1 MKNFRIVYEYPWLL
15 LLLIPA
21 ALLALVPH
29 FLTAKKYRRTRN
41 RIVSLI
47 AFLVASVLSINL
59 LAGISFAY
67 ENPNE
72 NNELIVLVDV
82 SESGETE
89 RSQKD
94 ELVESIVS
102 ISNGD
107 FNVGIVKFGYGQVYA
122 AELSANTNKVISDY
136 YASADPDTTASDI
149 ASALEYAAS
158 LLSYPQSAKI
168 VILSDG
174 VETDGE
180 ALSVIKAVAARGVKV
195 DTVYFP
201 TKDVPEVQILS
212 VDIPEQYLMIDE
224 PFSVELH
231 LKTNIDIDGELLVD
245 LEFTDNGNKVG
256 ETQLTITD
264 NEMTIPVE
272 ITLDQRGFHEL
283 AFKISQP
290 NDTSE
295 KNNTYHTYVSIQQFN
310 KILLIERYAGE
321 SAAMQEIFG
330 DNYDVTTLSIQESY
344 TDIPRTIEELAEY
357 EQVILVNIAY
367 ADMPAGFEELLHRY
381 VYNLG
386 GGLFTVGGI
395 NDGTVTNPVPHAYN
409 REDLE
414 KSTYYKQMLPINAI
428 DFTPPAAV
436 MIVVDSSG
444 SMTTDAIEGKTKYD
458 LALDGATACLDTL
471 GDRDYCGIV
480 SFQSTA
486 SEKMQLI
493 PVAQKEKILEI
504 IADMRVNQDAGDTI
518 FSGAIIRAGEA
529 LAVLDNVDKKHIVM
543 VTDGMPSDKLEVY
556 GEYIKDNLEKGITMS
571 IITVGNA
578 SDSYQSAMSQAAT
591 MGGGKHHHVTDTK
604 SIPTIMQTDL
614 SLEAIAEIAYGE
626 EFNLT
631 IKDKTTV
638 VTGIDD
644 ALLPTLSGYY
654 GTVKKEDAVVPLMGK
669 YVPIYA
675 QWKYGNGN
683 VGSFM
688 SDLNGTWSDKFI
700 SDIVG
705 QSIILNIVDS
715 IFPMHDVRADG
726 INFVIKTD
734 NYKTQLN
741 VHGVPEDHRIEVEV
755 KPISNSLA
763 DLMESGITVIEAEG
777 NRRFIF
783 TLRDAGLYEILV
795 KRYDEQEA
803 LLSEIVLH
811 KSFSYSEEYNYFPEK
826 DPIGEELLS
835 ELSKTG
841 NGIVVDDV
849 AEIFNT
855 FEKTVKREYDPRIV
869 MLIIIIVA
877 VLIDVAVRKFKFKW
891 IHEIINDRKFK
902 KAEEAKRQANSAQIH

>member
-1 MKNFRIVYEYPWLL
+1 MTNFKIIYNHPWLL
-15 LLLIPA
+15 LLVIPA
-21 ALLALVPH
+21 VMLALIPH
-29 FLTAKKYRRTRN
+29 FLTERKYRRTRN
-41 RIVSLI
+41 RIISLV
-47 AFLVASVLSINL
+47 AFLVASIFAINL
-59 LAGISFAY
+59 LAGISFTY

-72 NNELIVLVDV
+72 NNELIILVDV

-89 RSQKD
+89 RRQKD
-94 ELVESIVS
+94 ELLESIVS

-107 FNVGIVKFGYGQVYA
+107 FNVGIVKFGYDQVYA
-122 AELSANTNKVISDY
+122 AEMSSNIDKVISDY
-136 YASADPDTTASDI
+136 YASAEPDTTASDI
-149 ASALEYAAS
+149 ASALEYAAG
-158 LLSYPQSAKI
+158 LLSYPKSAKI
-168 VILSDG
+168 VLLSDG
-174 VETDGE
+174 IETDGQ
-180 ALSVIKAVAARGVKV
+180 ALSVIKAIAARGVKL
-195 DTVYFP
+195 DTVHFSSRE
-201 TKDVPEVQILS
+201 VPEVQILS

-224 PFSVELH
+224 PFSVELNI
-231 LKTNIDIDGELLVD
+231 KTNIAIEGELLVD

-256 ETQLTITD
+256 ETQLTVTEK
-264 NEMTIPVE
+264 EMTVPIE

-283 AFKISQP
+283 AFKISHSK
-290 NDTSE
+290 DTSE

-310 KILLIERYAGE
+310 KILLIEKYPGE
-321 SAAMQEIFG
+321 SSKMQEIFG
-330 DNYDVTTLSIQESY
+330 DNYEVTTINVEEAQS
-344 TDIPRTIEELAEY
+344 DIPRTIEELAEY

-367 ADMPAGFEELLHRY
+367 SDMPAGFEELLHRY

-414 KSTYYKQMLPINAI
+414 KSTYYKQMLPVSAI
-428 DFTPPAAV
+428 DFTPPTAV

-444 SMTTDAIEGKTKYD
+444 SMTTDAMEGKTKYD

-493 PVAQKEKILEI
+493 PVAQKDRIVEI
-504 IADMRVNQDAGDTI
+504 IEDMRINMDAGDTI

-529 LAVLDNVDKKHIVM
+529 LAVLDNVEKKHIVM
-543 VTDGMPSDKLEVY
+543 ITDGMPSDKLDVY

-571 IITVGNA
+571 IITVGSS
-578 SDSYQSAMSQAAT
+578 SDNYQNSMKEAAE
-591 MGGGKHHHVTDTK
+591 MGGGQHYHVTDPKT
-604 SIPTIMQTDL
+604 IPTKMQTVL
-614 SLEAIAEIAYGE
+614 SLEAIPEIAYGE
-626 EFNLT
+626 SFNLT

-654 GTVKKEDAVVPLMGK
+654 GTVKKADAVVPLMGK

-675 QWKYGNGN
+675 QWKYGSGN

-688 SDLNGTWSDKFI
+688 CDLNGTWSEEFI
-700 SDIVG
+700 NDIVG
-705 QSIILNIVDS
+705 QSIILNIVDN
-715 IFPMHDVRADG
+715 IFPNHDVRADG

-763 DLMESGITVIEAEG
+763 DLMEKGIPVTEAEG

-783 TLRDAGLYEILV
+783 NLRDAGLYEILV

-803 LLSEIVLH
+803 LLSEIVIY
-811 KSFSYSEEYNYFPEK
+811 KSFSYSEEYNYFPERT
-826 DPIGEELLS
+826 PIGDELLS
-835 ELSKTG
+835 ELAKTG

-855 FEKTVKREYDPRIV
+855 FNKTVKRAYDPRIV
-869 MLIIIIVA
+869 MLIVIILA
-877 VLIDVAVRKFKFKW
+877 VLIDIAVRKFKFKW
-891 IHEIINDRKFK
+891 IHEIINERKFK
-902 KAEEAKRQANSAQIH
+902 KAEEAKKKG

>member
-1 MKNFRIVYEYPWLL
+1 MTNFKIIYNHPWLL
-15 LLLIPA
+15 LLVIPA
-21 ALLALVPH
+21 VMLALIPH
-29 FLTAKKYRRTRN
+29 FLTERKYRRTRN
-41 RIVSLI
+41 RIISLV
-47 AFLVASVLSINL
+47 AFLVASILAINL
-59 LAGISFAY
+59 LAGISFTY

-72 NNELIVLVDV
+72 NNELIILVDV

-89 RSQKD
+89 RRQKD
-94 ELVESIVS
+94 ELLESIVN

-107 FNVGIVKFGYGQVYA
+107 FNVGIVKFGYDQVYA
-122 AELSANTNKVISDY
+122 AEMSSNIDKVISDY
-136 YASADPDTTASDI
+136 YASAEPDTTASDI
-149 ASALEYAAS
+149 ASALEYAAG
-158 LLSYPQSAKI
+158 LLSYPKSAKI
-168 VILSDG
+168 VLLSDG
-174 VETDGE
+174 IETDGQ
-180 ALSVIKAVAARGVKV
+180 ALSVIKAIAARGVKL
-195 DTVYFP
+195 DTVHFSSRE
-201 TKDVPEVQILS
+201 VPEVQILS

-224 PFSVELH
+224 PFSVELNI
-231 LKTNIDIDGELLVD
+231 KTNIAIEGELLLD

-256 ETQLTITD
+256 EAQLTVTEK
-264 NEMTIPVE
+264 EMTVPIE

-283 AFKISQP
+283 AFKISQSE
-290 NDTSE
+290 DTSE

-310 KILLIERYAGE
+310 KILLIEKYAGE
-321 SAAMQEIFG
+321 SSKMQEIFG
-330 DNYDVTTLSIQESY
+330 DSYEVTTISIEEGEY
-344 TDIPRTIEELAEY
+344 DIPRSIEELAEY

-367 ADMPAGFEELLHRY
+367 SDMPAGFEELLHRY

-395 NDGTVTNPVPHAYN
+395 NDGTVTDPIPHAYN

-414 KSTYYKQMLPINAI
+414 KSTYYKQMLPVSAI
-428 DFTPPAAV
+428 DFTPPTAV

-444 SMTTDAIEGKTKYD
+444 SMTTDAMDGKTKYD

-493 PVAQKEKILEI
+493 PVAQKEKIVEI
-504 IADMRVNQDAGDTI
+504 IEDMRINMDAGDTI

-529 LAVLDNVDKKHIVM
+529 LAVLDNVEKKHIVM
-543 VTDGMPSDKLEVY
+543 ITDGMPSDKLDVY

-571 IITVGNA
+571 IITVGSA
-578 SDSYQSAMSQAAT
+578 SDSYQSSMKEAAE
-591 MGGGKHHHVTDTK
+591 MGGGQHYHVTDPKT
-604 SIPTIMQTDL
+604 IPTKMQTVL
-614 SLEAIAEIAYGE
+614 SLEAIPEIAYGE

-654 GTVKKEDAVVPLMGK
+654 GTVKKADAVVPLMGK

-675 QWKYGNGN
+675 QWKYGSGN

-688 SDLNGTWSDKFI
+688 CDLNGTWSGEFI
-700 SDIVG
+700 NDIVG
-705 QSIILNIVDS
+705 QSIILNIVDN
-715 IFPMHDVRADG
+715 IFPNHDVRADG

-741 VHGVPEDHRIEVEV
+741 VHGAPENHRIEVEV

-763 DLMESGITVIEAEG
+763 DLMETGIPVTEAEG

-783 TLRDAGLYEILV
+783 NLRDAGLYEILV

-803 LLSEIVLH
+803 LLSEIVIY
-811 KSFSYSEEYNYFPEK
+811 KSFSYSEEYNYFPERT
-826 DPIGEELLS
+826 PIGDELLS
-835 ELSKTG
+835 ELAKTG

-855 FEKTVKREYDPRIV
+855 FTKTVKREYDPRIV
-869 MLIIIIVA
+869 MLIVIILA
-877 VLIDVAVRKFKFKW
+877 VLIDIAVRKFKFKW
-891 IHEIINDRKFK
+891 IHEIINERKFK
-902 KAEEAKRQANSAQIH
+902 KAEEARRNG

>member
-1 MKNFRIVYEYPWLL
+1 MTNFRIVYNHPWLL
-15 LLLIPA
+15 LLVIPA
-21 ALLALVPH
+21 VMLALIPH
-29 FLTAKKYRRTRN
+29 FLTERKYRRTRN
-41 RIVSLI
+41 RIISLV
-47 AFLVASVLSINL
+47 AFLVASILAINL

-72 NNELIVLVDV
+72 NNELIILVDV

-89 RSQKD
+89 RRQKD
-94 ELVESIVS
+94 ELLESIVN

-107 FNVGIVKFGYGQVYA
+107 FNVGIVKFGYDQVYA
-122 AELSANTNKVISDY
+122 AEMSSNIDKVISDY
-136 YASADPDTTASDI
+136 YASAEPDTTASDI
-149 ASALEYAAS
+149 ASALEYAAG
-158 LLSYPQSAKI
+158 LLSYPKSAKI
-168 VILSDG
+168 VLLSDG
-174 VETDGE
+174 IETDGQ
-180 ALSVIKAVAARGVKV
+180 ALSVIKAIAARGVKL
-195 DTVYFP
+195 DTVHFSSRE
-201 TKDVPEVQILS
+201 VPEVQILS

-224 PFSVELH
+224 PFSVELNI
-231 LKTNIDIDGELLVD
+231 KTNIAIEGELLVD

-256 ETQLTITD
+256 ETQLTVTER
-264 NEMTIPVE
+264 EMTVPLE

-283 AFKISQP
+283 AFKISQSK
-290 NDTSE
+290 DTSE

-310 KILLIERYAGE
+310 KILLIEKYAGE
-321 SAAMQEIFG
+321 SSKMQEIFG
-330 DNYDVTTLSIQESY
+330 DSYEVTTISIEEGEY
-344 TDIPRTIEELAEY
+344 DIPRSIEELAEY

-367 ADMPAGFEELLHRY
+367 SDMPAGFEELLHRY

-395 NDGTVTNPVPHAYN
+395 NDGTVTDPIPHAYN

-414 KSTYYKQMLPINAI
+414 KSTYYKQMLPVSAI
-428 DFTPPAAV
+428 DFTPPTAV

-444 SMTTDAIEGKTKYD
+444 SMTTDAMDGKTKYD

-493 PVAQKEKILEI
+493 PVAQKERIVEI
-504 IADMRVNQDAGDTI
+504 IEDMRINMDAGDTI

-529 LAVLDNVDKKHIVM
+529 LAVLDNVEKKHIVM
-543 VTDGMPSDKLEVY
+543 ITDGMPSDKLDVY

-571 IITVGNA
+571 IITVGSA
-578 SDSYQSAMSQAAT
+578 SDSYQSSMKEAAE
-591 MGGGKHHHVTDTK
+591 MGGGQHYHVTDPKT
-604 SIPTIMQTDL
+604 IPTKMQTVL
-614 SLEAIAEIAYGE
+614 SLEAIPEIAYGE

-654 GTVKKEDAVVPLMGK
+654 GTVKKADAVVPLMGK

-688 SDLNGTWSDKFI
+688 CDLNGIWSGEFI
-700 SDIVG
+700 NDIVG
-705 QSIILNIVDS
+705 QSIILNIVDN
-715 IFPMHDVRADG
+715 IFPNHDVRADG

-741 VHGVPEDHRIEVEV
+741 VHGVPENHRIEVEV
-755 KPISNSLA
+755 IPISNSLA
-763 DLMESGITVIEAEG
+763 DLMETGIPVTEAEG

-783 TLRDAGLYEILV
+783 NLRDAGLYEILV

-803 LLSEIVLH
+803 LLSEIVLY
-811 KSFSYSEEYNYFPEK
+811 KSFSYSEEYNYFPERT
-826 DPIGEELLS
+826 PIGDELLS
-835 ELSKTG
+835 ELAKTG
-841 NGIVVDDV
+841 NGIEVDDV

-855 FEKTVKREYDPRIV
+855 FTKTVKREYDPRIV
-869 MLIIIIVA
+869 MLIVIILA
-877 VLIDVAVRKFKFKW
+877 VLIDIAVRKFKFKW
-891 IHEIINDRKFK
+891 IHEIIKERKFK
-902 KAEEAKRQANSAQIH
+902 KAEEAKKKV

>member
-1 MKNFRIVYEYPWLL
+1 MTNFRIVYNHPWLL
-15 LLLIPA
+15 LLVIPA
-21 ALLALVPH
+21 VMLALIPH
-29 FLTAKKYRRTRN
+29 FLTERKYRRTRN
-41 RIVSLI
+41 RIISLV
-47 AFLVASVLSINL
+47 AFLVASILAINL
-59 LAGISFAY
+59 LAGISFTY

-72 NNELIVLVDV
+72 NNELIILVDV

-89 RSQKD
+89 RRQKD
-94 ELVESIVS
+94 ELLESIVN

-107 FNVGIVKFGYGQVYA
+107 FNVGIVKFGYDQVYA
-122 AELSANTNKVISDY
+122 AEMSSNIDKVISDY
-136 YASADPDTTASDI
+136 YASAEPDTTASDI
-149 ASALEYAAS
+149 ASALEYAAG
-158 LLSYPQSAKI
+158 LLSYPKSAKM
-168 VILSDG
+168 VLLSDG
-174 VETDGE
+174 IETDGQ
-180 ALSVIKAVAARGVKV
+180 ALSVIKAIAARGVKL
-195 DTVYFP
+195 DTVHFSSRE
-201 TKDVPEVQILS
+201 VPEVQILS
-212 VDIPEQYLMIDE
+212 VEIPEQYLMIDE
-224 PFSVELH
+224 PFSVELNI
-231 LKTNIDIDGELLVD
+231 KTNIAIEGELLVD

-256 ETQLTITD
+256 ETQLTVTER
-264 NEMTIPVE
+264 EMTVTLE

-283 AFKISQP
+283 AFKISQSK
-290 NDTSE
+290 DTSE

-310 KILLIERYAGE
+310 KILLIEKYAGE
-321 SAAMQEIFG
+321 SSKMQEIFG
-330 DNYDVTTLSIQESY
+330 DSYEVTTISIEEGEY
-344 TDIPRTIEELAEY
+344 DIPRSIEELAEY

-367 ADMPAGFEELLHRY
+367 SDMPAGFEELLHRY

-395 NDGTVTNPVPHAYN
+395 NDGTVTDPIPHAYN

-414 KSTYYKQMLPINAI
+414 KSTYYKQMLPVSAI
-428 DFTPPAAV
+428 DFTPPTAV

-444 SMTTDAIEGKTKYD
+444 SMTTDAMDGKTKYD

-493 PVAQKEKILEI
+493 PVAQKEKIVEI
-504 IADMRVNQDAGDTI
+504 IEDMRINMDAGDTI

-529 LAVLDNVDKKHIVM
+529 LAVLDNVEKKHIVM
-543 VTDGMPSDKLEVY
+543 ITDGMPSDKLDVY

-571 IITVGNA
+571 IITVGSA
-578 SDSYQSAMSQAAT
+578 SDSYQSSMKEAAE
-591 MGGGKHHHVTDTK
+591 MGGGQHYHVTDPKT
-604 SIPTIMQTDL
+604 IPTKMQTVL
-614 SLEAIAEIAYGE
+614 SLEAIPEIAYGE

-654 GTVKKEDAVVPLMGK
+654 GTVKKADAVVPLMGK

-688 SDLNGTWSDKFI
+688 CDLNGIWSGEFI
-700 SDIVG
+700 NDIVG
-705 QSIILNIVDS
+705 QSIILNIVDN
-715 IFPMHDVRADG
+715 IFPNHDVRADG

-741 VHGVPEDHRIEVEV
+741 VHGVPENHRIEVEV
-755 KPISNSLA
+755 IPISNSLA
-763 DLMESGITVIEAEG
+763 DLMETGIPVTEAEG

-783 TLRDAGLYEILV
+783 NLRDAGLYEILV

-803 LLSEIVLH
+803 LLSEIVLY
-811 KSFSYSEEYNYFPEK
+811 KSFSYSEEYNYFPERA
-826 DPIGEELLS
+826 PIGDELLS
-835 ELSKTG
+835 ELAKTG
-841 NGIVVDDV
+841 NGIEVDDV

-855 FEKTVKREYDPRIV
+855 FTKTVKREYDPRIV
-869 MLIIIIVA
+869 MLIVIILA
-877 VLIDVAVRKFKFKW
+877 VLIDIAVRKFKFKW
-891 IHEIINDRKFK
+891 IHEIIKERKFK
-902 KAEEAKRQANSAQIH
+902 KAEEAKKKV